1 MGKLYIF
8 ILSILLVA
16 CNSPE
21 KQGVHKDLW
30 TFTASNNDPQ
40 LDDLCTNIIKDYE
53 GILQGLAKNDTADV
67 FTRSK
72 ALILRCDTLPNSL
85 VTKDTAMINLFK
97 TGLVNIQDELQGVVL
112 EQYPEELNM
121 AMNMASIQLL
131 HLLGEIGYNK
141 QAVYIFNTNG
151 KKADLEEDGLL
162 WISLNKK
169 SNNPYYNIENEL
181 VSANYILQEN

>member
-1 MGKLYIF
+1 MGKIYIF

-30 TFTASNNDPQ
+30 SFTASNNNPQ
-40 LDDLCTNIIKDYE
+40 IDDLCTFIIKDYE

-67 FTRSK
+67 FARSK
-72 ALILRCDTLPNSL
+72 ALIARCDTLPNSFIS
-85 VTKDTAMINLFK
+85 KDTVLLNIFKSGLLNL
-97 TGLVNIQDELQGVVL
+97 QDELNGVVL

-131 HLLGEIGYNK
+131 HLLGSVGYTK

-151 KKADLEEDGLL
+151 KKADLEEEGLL

-169 SNNPYYNIENEL
+169 SVNPYYNIENEL
-181 VSANYILQEN
+181 VTANYILQEN

>member
-1 MGKLYIF
+1 M
-8 ILSILLVA
+8 A

-21 KQGVHKDLW
+21 KQGVYKDLW
-30 TFTASNNDPQ
+30 SFNASNNNPQ
-40 LDDLCTNIIKDYE
+40 LDDLCTLIIKDYE

-67 FTRSK
+67 FARSK
-72 ALILRCDTLPNSL
+72 GAILRCDSLPNSFI
-85 VTKDTAMINLFK
+85 TKDSVLLNLFK
-97 TGLVNIQDELQGVVL
+97 TGLVNFQAELQGVVL

-131 HLLGEIGYNK
+131 HLLGEVGYNK
-141 QAVYIFNTNG
+141 KAVYIFNTNG

-162 WISLNKK
+162 WISFNKK
-169 SNNPYYNIENEL
+169 SNNPYYFIKNEL

>member
-1 MGKLYIF
+1 MGKFYIF

-30 TFTASNNDPQ
+30 SFTASNNNPQ
-40 LDDLCTNIIKDYE
+40 IDDLCTLIIKDYE

-67 FTRSK
+67 FAKSK
-72 ALILRCDTLPNSL
+72 AVILRCDTLPISFIS
-85 VTKDTAMINLFK
+85 KDTVLLNIFKSGLLNL
-97 TGLVNIQDELQGVVL
+97 QDELNGVVL
-112 EQYPEELNM
+112 EQYPEELNL

-131 HLLGEIGYNK
+131 HLLGSVGYMK
-141 QAVYIFNTNG
+141 QAIYIFNTNG
-151 KKADLEEDGLL
+151 KKADLEEEGLL

-169 SNNPYYNIENEL
+169 TINPYYNIENEL
-181 VSANYILQEN
+181 VTANYILQEN

>member
-8 ILSILLVA
+8 IFSILIVA
-16 CNSPE
+16 CSNPE
-21 KQGVHKDLW
+21 KQGVHRDLW
-30 TFTASNNDPQ
+30 TFAASNNDPQ
-40 LDDLCTNIIKDYE
+40 MDDLCTIIIKDYE
-53 GILQGLAKNDTADV
+53 GILQGLAKNDTAEV
-67 FTRSK
+67 FARSK
-72 ALILRCDTLPNSL
+72 ALLVRCDTLPNSFI
-85 VTKDTAMINLFK
+85 TKDSVLLNLFK
-97 TGLVNIQDELQGVVL
+97 TGLVNFQDELQGVVL

-131 HLLGEIGYNK
+131 HLLGEVGYNK

-162 WISLNKK
+162 WISINKK

>member
-8 ILSILLVA
+8 ILSIFLVA

-30 TFTASNNDPQ
+30 TFVASNNNPQ
-40 LDDLCTNIIKDYE
+40 LDDLCTLMIKDYE

-67 FTRSK
+67 FARAK
-72 ALILRCDTLPNSL
+72 ALILRCDTLPNYF
-85 VTKDTAMINLFK
+85 VTKDTTMSNLFK
-97 TGLVNIQDELQGVVL
+97 SGLVNLQDELQGVVL

-121 AMNMASIQLL
+121 AMNMASIQML
-131 HLLGEIGYNK
+131 HLLGKVGYNK
-141 QAVYIFNTNG
+141 QSVYIFNTNG
-151 KKADLEEDGLL
+151 KKADLEEEGLL

-169 SNNPYYNIENEL
+169 SINPYYNIENEL

>member
-8 ILSILLVA
+8 ILGILMVS
-16 CNSPE
+16 CNTPE
-21 KQGVHKDLW
+21 KQGVHQNLW
-30 TFTASNNDPQ
+30 TFVASNNNPQ
-40 LDDLCTNIIKDYE
+40 MDDLCTIIIKDYE

-67 FTRSK
+67 FARSK
-72 ALILRCDTLPNSL
+72 ALIVRCDTLHNSF

-97 TGLVNIQDELQGVVL
+97 TGLVNFQDELQGVVL
-112 EQYPEELNM
+112 EQYSEELNL

-131 HLLGEIGYNK
+131 HLLGEFGYNK

-151 KKADLEEDGLL
+151 KKAELEEDGLI
-162 WISLNKK
+162 WISINKK
-169 SNNPYYNIENEL
+169 SINPYYNTEIEL